1 MSRIAI
7 FVDAGYFFAQVLK
20 LLGDERSSRDQLEV
34 EYRKM
39 REAFLREAAEQF
51 PRSELLRVYWYDGP
65 GANGKTHAHKMIDEL
80 DDFKLRLGSR
90 NAMGQQKEVDGL
102 IIADMIT
109 LVNNKAISDA
119 ILVSGDADIIPGVTV
134 VQALGARVHVLS
146 VGAAS
151 LVSSGA
157 GHSMSP
163 HLASEADR
171 KTDWP
176 KELIASFASV
186 RLCPAAAAALREAQ
200 EQAAR
205 AVQMGKEARGEAVAP
220 KPELGICG
228 GSEYCESPLPGM
240 AHPRGSKIAASGEEA
255 LKSPEARRTESDP
268 AQNVAQSQS
277 QSQSQPQAAAPA
289 SGRTSRREYVA
300 MVEAFVEKMRLEAK
314 DHVLEEYQAVG
325 GAMPK
330 MLPKNL
336 DGQLLFYGKSML
348 GRILTTDDKWHLREQ
363 LRMILVAKI
372 EGAQKEIPAAP
383 CEAPVEDAAAEAERR
398 KLHERLVGAFAER
411 ISEAESGCQEE
422 ACDSGADGEP
432 ENRRKSRPGAESA
445 WAKGAAAASA
455 LAQPLL
461 SGISYQTSPLSATV
475 GWLAKMAAKQARK
488 RKAA

>member
-1 MSRIAI
+1 MSRIAV

-34 EYRKM
+34 EYAKM
-39 REAFLREAAEQF
+39 RVAFLEEAAKQF

-65 GANGKTHAHKMIDEL
+65 GANGKTPAHKMIDEL

-163 HLASEADR
+163 HLASEADH
-171 KTDWP
+171 KADWS
-176 KELIASFASV
+176 KSLISSFASV

-205 AVQMGKEARGEAVAP
+205 AVQIGKEARGEARAASEAEDNSGLLEKAAGNSAGIAAP
-220 KPELGICG
+220 KTPQASTPTPQKPHDGERQQEGV
-228 GSEYCESPLPGM
+228 P
-240 AHPRGSKIAASGEEA
+240 AA
-255 LKSPEARRTESDP
+255 
-268 AQNVAQSQS
+268 
-277 QSQSQPQAAAPA
+277 AAAPA
-289 SGRTSRREYVA
+289 QPSASMASAPASARTSRREYFA
-300 MVEAFVEKMRLEAK
+300 MAEAFVEKMLLEAK
-314 DHVLEEYQAVG
+314 EHVLEEYQAVG
-325 GAMPK
+325 EAMPK

-363 LRMILVAKI
+363 LRMILIVKI
-372 EGAQKEIPAAP
+372 EGARKEAQAKPLAE
-383 CEAPVEDAAAEAERR
+383 EARPQTEEEAQEEKERR
-398 KLHERLVGAFAER
+398 ELHERLVGAFAER
-411 ISEAESGCQEE
+411 MRDFEHPGCEKEASSAANSQEAGASSKDESHLG
-422 ACDSGADGEP
+422 
-432 ENRRKSRPGAESA
+432 K
-445 WAKGAAAASA
+445 AAASA
-455 LAQPLL
+455 WAGKNILSVAQ
-461 SGISYQTSPLSATV
+461 YTVSPLGTTI
-475 GWLAKMAAKQARK
+475 GWMASLAIKHAK
-488 RKAA
+488 RKAASR

>member
-34 EYRKM
+34 EYLKM
-39 REAFLREAAEQF
+39 REAFLAEAAKQF

-65 GANGKTHAHKMIDEL
+65 GPNGKTYAHKMIDEL

-163 HLASEADR
+163 HLASEADH
-171 KTDWP
+171 KADWP
-176 KELIASFASV
+176 KSLIASFASV
-186 RLCPAAAAALREAQ
+186 RLCPAAAAALLEAQ
-200 EQAAR
+200 ERAAK
-205 AVQMGKEARGEAVAP
+205 AVQIGKEARATSEAGGSSESLEKAPANSASAPAP
-220 KPELGICG
+220 KTAPASAQAQQKPHDGERLPEGVPAG
-228 GSEYCESPLPGM
+228 
-240 AHPRGSKIAASGEEA
+240 A
-255 LKSPEARRTESDP
+255 P
-268 AQNVAQSQS
+268 AQPSPSMPSQ
-277 QSQSQPQAAAPA
+277 PA
-289 SGRTSRREYVA
+289 SGRTSRREYFA
-300 MVEAFVEKMRLEAK
+300 MAEAFVEKMRLEAK
-314 DHVLEEYQAVG
+314 EHVLEEYQAVG
-325 GAMPK
+325 EAMPK

-363 LRMILVAKI
+363 LRMILIAKI
-372 EGAQKEIPAAP
+372 EGARKEAQAKPLAE
-383 CEAPVEDAAAEAERR
+383 EARPQTAEEAQEEKERGE
-398 KLHERLVGAFAER
+398 LHERLVGAFAER
-411 ISEAESGCQEE
+411 MREFESRGCEQEASSAAESQE
-422 ACDSGADGEP
+422 AGAPRQD
-432 ENRRKSRPGAESA
+432 ESSL
-445 WAKGAAAASA
+445 AKGAASAWAGKNVFSVAQYTASPLGATIGWMASLAMRHAKRRAAS
-455 LAQPLL
+455 Q
-461 SGISYQTSPLSATV
+461 
-475 GWLAKMAAKQARK
+475 
-488 RKAA
+488 